1 MNTSADSY
9 SEKPG
14 IRQVRVLSRGL
25 TVLWAF
31 EPNNDWLSN
40 SEIAALTGLPKP
52 TVSRL
57 TANLLEAEYL
67 QYSAQRAAYR
77 LGAAVLA
84 LGFIAASHRDFVM
97 LARPLM
103 QQFADQHQVSV
114 VLASPDAS
122 SMVCN
127 EVAHSRDMIF
137 TLRVRAGSR
146 LRIDRSALGR
156 ALVGAMGD
164 AERTAFLEKLGT
176 ADPQAW
182 ELLSREVPT
191 AISQMASDGYCI
203 AAGTLEAGTNGA
215 AVVVDTPEGP
225 HTYALGCAAPSNSLE
240 LPRLKQEVIPDLLA
254 LKNRLEAELSN
265 MQAE

>member
-1 MNTSADSY
+1 MNTSVDPS
-9 SEKPG
+9 SVKPG
-14 IRQVRVLSRGL
+14 IREVRVLSRGL
-25 TVLWAF
+25 TILSAF

-67 QYSAQRAAYR
+67 QYSARRAAYR
-77 LGAAVLA
+77 LGTAVLA
-84 LGFIAASHRDFVM
+84 LGFIAASNRDFVM

-127 EVAHSRDMIF
+127 EVAHSRDMLF
-137 TLRVRAGSR
+137 TLRVRAARACAWTVRPGPGF
-146 LRIDRSALGR
+146 DRRMS
-156 ALVGAMGD
+156 D
-164 AERTAFLEKLGT
+164 AERAAFMDKLSA

-182 ELLSREVPT
+182 ELLDREVP
-191 AISQMASDGYCI
+191 AAVSQMASDGYCI

-240 LPRLKQEVIPDLLA
+240 LPRLKQAVIPDLLA
-254 LKNRLEAELSN
+254 LKARLEAELSN

>member
-1 MNTSADSY
+1 MNKSVDPSPA
-9 SEKPG
+9 KAG
-14 IRQVRVLSRGL
+14 IREVRVLSRGL
-25 TVLWAF
+25 AILLAF
-31 EPNNDWLSN
+31 EPNNHWLNN
-40 SEIAALTGLPKP
+40 SEIAALTHLPKP

-67 QYSAQRAAYR
+67 QYSNRRAAYR
-77 LGAAVLA
+77 LSTAVLA
-84 LGFIAASHRDFVM
+84 LGFIAAAHRDFVV

-103 QQFADQHQVSV
+103 QQFANQYQVSV

-127 EVAHSRDMIF
+127 EVTHGRDMLF
-137 TLRVRAGSR
+137 TLRVRAGSS
-146 LRIDRSALGR
+146 LRMDRSALGR
-156 ALVGAMGD
+156 ALIGAMSE
-164 AERTAFLEKLGT
+164 AERTAFLEKLRVT
-176 ADPQAW
+176 DPQAW
-182 ELLSREVPT
+182 KLLKHEVS
-191 AISQMASDGYCI
+191 AAVSQMASDGYCI

-240 LPRLKQEVIPDLLA
+240 LPRLEQEVIPGLLR
-254 LKNRLEAELSN
+254 LKARLEGELSN